1 LIRQFSSNNSERLK
15 TASKVPIPLVK
26 GLVLK
31 EDSKFADPNPPQP
44 LPAPGQIAP
53 ATLPGRMPAY
63 ALLDN
68 IRSVW
73 NVGSMF
79 RTADAVALGGL
90 ILCGMT
96 ATPPRADMEKTAL
109 GATLSVPWNYQ
120 PDSVTALQDLK
131 SNGLKIIALEQS
143 PRAVAWGDFAC
154 PFPHVF
160 VVGHEVKGVQSEIMD
175 LADLTVEIPMAGI
188 KDSLNVAVSFGV
200 MAFAVR
206 SRWLA
211 RLQKGEQA

>member
-1 LIRQFSSNNSERLK
+1 
-15 TASKVPIPLVK
+15 
-26 GLVLK
+26 VL
-31 EDSKFADPNPPQP
+31 F
-44 LPAPGQIAP
+44 
-53 ATLPGRMPAY
+53 R
-63 ALLDN
+63 
-68 IRSVW
+68 
-73 NVGSMF
+73 SMF

>member
-1 LIRQFSSNNSERLK
+1 MTQ
-15 TASKVPIPLVK
+15 
-26 GLVLK
+26 
-31 EDSKFADPNPPQP
+31 NPPQP
-44 LPAPGQIAP
+44 LPAPNRDAHL
-53 ATLPGRMPAY
+53 ALPGRMPAY

-120 PDSVTALQDLK
+120 PDSVTALRDLQEQ
-131 SNGLKIIALEQS
+131 GLKIIALEQS
-143 PRAVAWGDFAC
+143 PRAIAWGDFTC

-160 VVGHEVKGVQSEIMD
+160 VVGHEVQGVQPKILA
-175 LADLTVEIPMAGI
+175 LADQTVEIPMAGL

-206 SRWLA
+206 SQWLA
-211 RLQKGEQA
+211 QIQQDKKP